1 MPAATTA
8 THHLGLN
15 DAAWLFAES
24 HDAPMHIGV
33 LATLTRPAGASP
45 TYLHD
50 LVTRWRAGRTFAPPF
65 NYLLREWIRPHWQ
78 ELPPEAVD
86 LDFHLRHSALPA
98 PGGERELGVLVSRL
112 HSTPLNRRRPL
123 WECHVIEGLA
133 SNRWALY
140 LKMHHCQVDGVGG
153 IRLARRMFS
162 VDPRARDMLPP
173 WAVGTV
179 GPDQSGAPAAAPPTP
194 PATGRG
200 PGAGSGVGLGLG
212 FVRPPLSAVT
222 SLGRTYLESLTN
234 LHAPARA
241 VPFRAPGSLFNAR
254 VSHSRRFA
262 TQRYPIDRLRRVA
275 KLGGSSINDV
285 FVTLCGA
292 ALRRYLLDLH
302 ALPDR
307 SLTATIPVSVRA
319 DGAAAIGNAITFL
332 YAHLGTHVTDP
343 VERLHAVRDSIRHG
357 KSRLPRAGRTTM
369 DAYTVALMAPVL
381 GQAILG
387 IGGRAPAASN
397 LVISNVPG
405 LAERRYYDGSLLE
418 ALYPLSLVLHG
429 QVLNITAV
437 SNADT
442 FCIGFTGGR
451 DNVPHLQ
458 RIAVSCAD
466 ALDEL
471 EAALGP

>member
-1 MPAATTA
+1 MPSAPTE
-8 THHLGLN
+8 THHLGVN

-33 LATLTRPAGASP
+33 LATFTKPVGGSP
-45 TYLHD
+45 TYLNA
-50 LVTRWRAGRTFAPPF
+50 LVTRWRASQSFAPPF
-65 NYLLREWIRPHWQ
+65 NYQLREWIRPCWE
-78 ELPPEAVD
+78 ELRPEAID

-112 HSTPLNRRRPL
+112 HSTPLNRKHPL
-123 WECHVIEGLA
+123 WECHVIEGLEGD
-133 SNRWALY
+133 RWALY
-140 LKMHHCQVDGVGG
+140 LKMHHSQVDGVGG

-162 VDPRARDMLPP
+162 VDPQARDMLPP

-179 GPDQSGAPAAAPPTP
+179 GPDQSGAPAGSLPARPAA
-194 PATGRG
+194 GQ
-200 PGAGSGVGLGLG
+200 GVGLGLG
-212 FVRPPLSAVT
+212 LIRSPLSAVT

-234 LHAPARA
+234 LHGPDQA
-241 VPFRAPGSLFNAR
+241 VPFRAPSSILNAR
-254 VSHSRRFA
+254 VNNPRRFA
-262 TQRYPIDRLRRVA
+262 TQRYSIDRLRRVA
-275 KLGGSSINDV
+275 KAGEASINDV

-307 SLTATIPVSVRA
+307 SLTATIPVSVRG
-319 DGAAAIGNAITFL
+319 DIAAALGNAVTFL
-332 YAHLGTHVTDP
+332 YARLGTDVADP
-343 VERLHAVRDSIRHG
+343 VERLHAVRGSMQQG
-357 KSRLPRAGRTTM
+357 KARLPQAGRMTM
-369 DAYTVALMAPVL
+369 EAYTVALMTPVL
-381 GQAILG
+381 AQAVLG
-387 IGGRAPAASN
+387 IGGRTPTASN

-405 LAERRYYDGSLLE
+405 LAQQRYYDGSLLE
-418 ALYPLSLVLHG
+418 ALYPLSLILHG

-458 RIAVSCAD
+458 HIAVYCAD

-471 EAALGP
+471 ETALGQ